1 SRITS
6 HNQCVYPSSSSLLL
20 LTASISVDATPAVL
34 GGRGC
39 SAEFSPCHS
48 NRDYCSLDCILVA
61 STRSSLL
68 SIQYSTPFDPIM

>member
-1 SRITS
+1 MRFSFL
-6 HNQCVYPSSSSLLL
+6 VVVAA
-20 LTASISVDATPAVL
+20 LTASMSVNATPAVL

-48 NRDYCSLDCILVA
+48 DRDCCSRDCILAV

-68 SIQYSTPFDPIM
+68 CIQYSTPFYPKM